1 MSNCA
6 SWIGSINETALS
18 STTIDLKP
26 KGLAYT
32 HNPVASPCIPEVAV
46 IVFQMKYSLSPT
58 LYKNI
63 LHMQIL
69 AVRAQVFC
77 EILSMNRKV
86 YSEILFNSIS
96 VFSVTLRWI

>member
-18 STTIDLKP
+18 LTTIDLKP

-58 LYKNI
+58 LYTNI
-63 LHMQIL
+63 LHMQI
-69 AVRAQVFC
+69 AAIRAQVFC
-77 EILSMNRKV
+77 EILSLNRKV
-86 YSEILFNSIS
+86 CSEILFNSIS
-96 VFSVTLRWI
+96 VFSVTLWWI

>member
-18 STTIDLKP
+18 LTTIDLKP

-46 IVFQMKYSLSPT
+46 IVFQMRYSLSPT
-58 LYKNI
+58 LYTNI
-63 LHMQIL
+63 LHMQIP
-69 AVRAQVFC
+69 AVRDQVLY
-77 EILSMNRKV
+77 ELLSLNRKIC
-86 YSEILFNSIS
+86 SEILFNSIS
-96 VFSVTLRWI
+96 VFSVTLWWI

>member
-18 STTIDLKP
+18 LTTIDLKP

-46 IVFQMKYSLSPT
+46 IVFQMRYSLSPT
-58 LYKNI
+58 LYTNI
-63 LHMQIL
+63 LHMQIP
-69 AVRAQVFC
+69 ATRDQVFY
-77 EILSMNRKV
+77 EILSLNRKIC
-86 YSEILFNSIS
+86 SEILFNSTS
-96 VFSVTLRWI
+96 VFSVTLWWI

>member
-46 IVFQMKYSLSPT
+46 IVFQMRYSLSPI
-58 LYKNI
+58 LYTNI
-63 LHMQIL
+63 LHMQIP

-77 EILSMNRKV
+77 EILSLNRKIR
-86 YSEILFNSIS
+86 SEILFNSIS
-96 VFSVTLRWI
+96 VFSVTQ

>member
-18 STTIDLKP
+18 LTTIDLKP

-32 HNPVASPCIPEVAV
+32 HNPLASPCIPEVAV

-58 LYKNI
+58 LYTNI
-63 LHMQIL
+63 LHMQIP
-69 AVRAQVFC
+69 AIRAQVFC

-86 YSEILFNSIS
+86 CSEILFNSIS

>member
-6 SWIGSINETALS
+6 SWIGSINEKALS
-18 STTIDLKP
+18 STIIDLKP

-58 LYKNI
+58 LYTNI
-63 LHMQIL
+63 LHMQIP
-69 AVRAQVFC
+69 AVRDQVLY
-77 EILSMNRKV
+77 ELLALNRKV
-86 YSEILFNSIS
+86 CSEILFNSIS
-96 VFSVTLRWI
+96 VFSMTL